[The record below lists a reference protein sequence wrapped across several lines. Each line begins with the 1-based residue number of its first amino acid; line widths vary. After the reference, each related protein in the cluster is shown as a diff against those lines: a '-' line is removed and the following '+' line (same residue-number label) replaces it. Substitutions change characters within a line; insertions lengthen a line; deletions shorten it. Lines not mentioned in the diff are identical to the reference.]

1 MSSEKSRQATR
12 PTRGTRFRL
21 TRSSNASDGSR
32 SGSNSVELRMPG
44 VDVRALPI
52 PVRVIVDSGV
62 VVTIGSVI
70 TASKIDKYG
79 VGA

>member
-1 MSSEKSRQATR
+1 
-12 PTRGTRFRL
+12 
-21 TRSSNASDGSR
+21 
-32 SGSNSVELRMPG
+32 MPG